1 MDHARLVAVGVLTGL
16 LIVEC
21 FSGVLLALL
30 KAWVINGTRT
40 AMRVNMDHA
49 RLVAVCV
56 LAGILVVE
64 CFGDVLLAII
74 KAWVMR

>member
-1 MDHARLVAVGVLTGL
+1 LTDRRHLTTADRRHSYGDASASGKEDDMDHARLVAVG
-16 LIVEC
+16 
-21 FSGVLLALL
+21 
-30 KAWVINGTRT
+30 
-40 AMRVNMDHA
+40 
-49 RLVAVCV
+49 V

>member
-1 MDHARLVAVGVLTGL
+1 MTADRRRSNGDANARGKEDNV
-16 LIVEC
+16 
-21 FSGVLLALL
+21 
-30 KAWVINGTRT
+30 
-40 AMRVNMDHA
+40 DHA